1 MKRLILIPVT
11 VVTAF
16 LAFAFL
22 QPSTAAGVLH
32 AVAPTLLAA
41 LPSTSSAASGSGLN
55 APANGGGSAS
65 SPLGS
70 SPGSAESSGST
81 GALSNPSDALV
92 NPDTKSTTV
101 HSVGTP
107 GQVNC
112 GRFGGGFHG
121 GKHLFVCPNPPFPP
135 PANH

>member
-11 VVTAF
+11 IVTAF

-22 QPSTAAGVLH
+22 QPSTAGGLLH

-41 LPSTSSAASGSGLN
+41 LPSTISQANGSELGAPANNGASGSS
-55 APANGGGSAS
+55 AQGSGQGTDKS
-65 SPLGS
+65 S
-70 SPGSAESSGST
+70 
-81 GALSNPSDALV
+81 LSNPSDALV
-92 NPDTKSTTV
+92 NPETKITTV
-101 HSVGTP
+101 HSLSTA